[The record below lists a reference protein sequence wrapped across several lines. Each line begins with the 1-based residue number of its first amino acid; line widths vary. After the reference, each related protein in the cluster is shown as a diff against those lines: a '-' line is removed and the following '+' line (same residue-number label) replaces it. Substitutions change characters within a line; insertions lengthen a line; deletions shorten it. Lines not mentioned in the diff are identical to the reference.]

1 MKKAI
6 SLAAIFVLLMTMCFQ
21 VSSKVNASSDSYI
34 TMEFNQTIIE
44 LDDIITATIKINN
57 IPKFSGYQANI
68 RFDPEVL
75 QAVNPESGKPYTDS
89 TTPSIGNLLVDPNY
103 DSFQWAAHD
112 LQNGI
117 LNVSKTYLNYQEYK
131 DSAIDENTGTI
142 AVIGFKVLKLKET
155 EIYFENTDS
164 MPNGINGTILFDWD
178 GNRIPS
184 GYEVRQPESIKARV
198 PSTPTVVTTPTPTV
212 AITPTSTSTATKTP
226 LVTAT
231 ATKTPMVTATATK
244 TPTVTATATKSPT
257 PTPTSTSANSYI
269 SIDFNKETAVVGDVI
284 KATIK
289 INNIDNFAGCH
300 INIKYDPNVL
310 MAVDAKTGTPYKNNT
325 VPEDGGLL
333 VDNDYSPFKEADNDL
348 NKGVLNFSKAYLNL
362 EAYRNNS
369 DAEKSGILGVIG
381 FRVLKEGNTSV
392 YFEDTSSLPNAITGT
407 ILFDW
412 YGNRITSGYSVVQ
425 PNSIKAR
432 SSTVTPT
439 PTATPKLTPTPTGLL
454 VKIDSDSAA
463 YGEEITVPIRL
474 RNVPSKG
481 IFTGNLTITYDED
494 KLRYIDATAGS
505 IVISPNTNFAA
516 NKEKDGVVKLLFL
529 DYTMTKEYIRN
540 DGIFINLKFKVI
552 TDERTTTIIKTS
564 KMAFGDRDLKAI
576 PANIEYGTIRLNYKG
591 TATNT
596 PKATPTKTP
605 KPTST
610 SIVEPTPVIPGGAV
624 TGEHK
629 AYIKGYPDG
638 CFRPKKEITRAEAA
652 VIVAKFVKTSSV
664 SNNSNISFPDVANN
678 HWAKESIELVAKAGL
693 FKGYPDG
700 TFRPDDTIKRGE
712 FATVIY
718 KMLDLKASSNL
729 SNNFTD
735 IDNHWAK
742 SYILELANLKYIN
755 GYSDKTFKPEA
766 KIKRDECVV
775 MVNRALKR
783 GPLNGATLSFSDVPK
798 DYWAYKDIAEAALD
812 HKYYVDSK
820 SEEVL
825 VK

>member
-729 SNNFTD
+729 GNNFTD